1 METIAY
7 SVRSGNWITRYS
19 FTPTCYATIDNDF
32 LSFNSVLRAIIGNVA
47 DEFGG
52 VPETNRDSPIKTFW
66 IHKNREGVGYLAS
79 WGRNRFYN
87 MVYPTTV
94 TVASNE
100 NPSANKIFKAISL
113 ETNSSNWTASFV
125 TNSDSSGRGGTSGTE
140 YQSSRVE
147 GPFIEREGNRYI
159 AIPKAMSRYSTAN
172 TAYLGSTIPLEE
184 IQDPLP
190 NRIYLRQPPI
200 SSFSNGIGHTLT
212 IFGVDNTVN
221 SPDPFV
227 QQPIGFVQEDDGET
241 PFQQS
246 YVNDPD
252 QDNLLIKILGYDD
265 QAQALIFGTYQ
276 DGVLQDWENNV
287 VPDLLADSSVDVYVT
302 TPPQVDGDF
311 MRGKFCT
318 ITLSHAPIDNAAD
331 PSLELFAINVEHEGS
346 NLDHK
351 LGN

>member
-1 METIAY
+1 M
-7 SVRSGNWITRYS
+7 
-19 FTPTCYATIDNDF
+19 
-32 LSFNSVLRAIIGNVA
+32 
-47 DEFGG
+47 
-52 VPETNRDSPIKTFW
+52 
-66 IHKNREGVGYLAS
+66 
-79 WGRNRFYN
+79 
-87 MVYPTTV
+87 
-94 TVASNE
+94 
-100 NPSANKIFKAISL
+100 
-113 ETNSSNWTASFV
+113 
-125 TNSDSSGRGGTSGTE
+125 
-140 YQSSRVE
+140 
-147 GPFIEREGNRYI
+147 
-159 AIPKAMSRYSTAN
+159 
-172 TAYLGSTIPLEE
+172 
-184 IQDPLP
+184 
-190 NRIYLRQPPI
+190 
-200 SSFSNGIGHTLT
+200 
-212 IFGVDNTVN
+212 
-221 SPDPFV
+221 
-227 QQPIGFVQEDDGET
+227 QEDDGET